1 MRLFEGE
8 HLLVASMTVNGIK
21 YTATTTINVS
31 PAPVTN
37 QATIEDF
44 ENPSSLNNVLC
55 SDMPFTYAGD
65 YEGRTGVMKFDIMQA
80 ISDYPGITIQ
90 QPLANTNWKTEYTV
104 NDYVAVDM
112 FISGSCAKAQLV
124 SYGTSTSDYLM
135 LARAGELVTGEWH
148 TYYFKMTRF
157 LSDEN
162 YGKAFFYFIPDA
174 NEKDFAVY
182 IDKIY
187 AVKKAAAYDSA
198 TIEDFDHGY
207 ALQNVT
213 FSANYG
219 MSYPY
224 ALLDSYDNHTGVLKL
239 DLTQTLNCSPQFT
252 IENAI
257 GNANWSAE
265 YSASSY
271 IAIEMKVEG
280 NIPNGMAI
288 CNNENGFYYLDGI
301 LVNGWHTYYLSLGQ
315 LKFLETG
322 KVVAFF
328 TGGIDGDVPFGVTVY
343 IDRIYASPARPAI
356 EANTIEDFNHPV
368 SMSNLVVHEMPVEY
382 LDSYEGKTGIL
393 KLDLTAEEAEYPK
406 FQIGAPIGT
415 VNKNNFT
422 EGYIAIDMY
431 VEGTIPGGAIIGNV
445 YNSSLYW
452 QDGALVSGW
461 HTYYLSLEKLQFLNY
476 NVVEACFAK
485 SDGGAFGITVYIDR
499 IYAVTQ
505 AEKDAATNL

>member
-1 MRLFEGE
+1 M
-8 HLLVASMTVNGIK
+8 
-21 YTATTTINVS
+21 
-31 PAPVTN
+31 
-37 QATIEDF
+37 
-44 ENPSSLNNVLC
+44 
-55 SDMPFTYAGD
+55 
-65 YEGRTGVMKFDIMQA
+65 
-80 ISDYPGITIQ
+80 
-90 QPLANTNWKTEYTV
+90 
-104 NDYVAVDM
+104 
-112 FISGSCAKAQLV
+112 
-124 SYGTSTSDYLM
+124 
-135 LARAGELVTGEWH
+135 
-148 TYYFKMTRF
+148 
-157 LSDEN
+157 
-162 YGKAFFYFIPDA
+162 
-174 NEKDFAVY
+174 Y

-280 NIPNGMAI
+280 NIPYGMAI

-393 KLDLTAEEAEYPK
+393 KLDLTAEEAQYPK

-431 VEGTIPGGAIIGNV
+431 VEGTIPRGAIIGNV